1 MRARF
6 ETGAAWISGA
16 LAYSPTMDGRW
27 LRGRSRRLGVGYAG
41 TMLLVAAMFGTLGR
55 GAHASGTRAYTPAPV
70 PRNHPH
76 VSPARDAGVQPRVS
90 AETAEPGQ
98 PLPGLTVAEGARF
111 DAGRAAFERS
121 HEIASGLGPV
131 FNDTA
136 CNRCHNKRGVGG
148 AGIQVAR
155 VVGFAQGAEYDPL
168 LAEGGPVLAQ
178 NTVMLEPR
186 ADIERLIPR
195 CPLTRDGESVPAR
208 ANVVARRRTTPLF
221 GLGLVDATPDA
232 TFLELARQQPA
243 AIRGRVPLVIDGA
256 TGQRVVG
263 KLGWKGQSPSLQ
275 HFSGLALLLELGVT
289 SRDFPDEQAP
299 HGDAAALAA
308 CDAAPEPEAAPAE
321 IAALTDFM
329 RLLAP
334 IAPLPGDAETR
345 AGDVVFSEL
354 GCDGCHVR
362 RLVSGKSPIGAL
374 SERAY
379 APFSDF
385 LLHDMGAL
393 GDGVIEG
400 DAGPREIRTAPLWG
414 ARLAGSTR
422 LLHDGRAR
430 SFADAIAQ
438 HDGQGAAARR
448 AFDVLGEQKRRQLLA
463 FLATL

>member
-1 MRARF
+1 
-6 ETGAAWISGA
+6 
-16 LAYSPTMDGRW
+16 
-27 LRGRSRRLGVGYAG
+27 
-41 TMLLVAAMFGTLGR
+41 MLLVAAVLGGLGR
-55 GAHASGTRAYTPAPV
+55 AAHASGTTAYTPAPT
-70 PRNHPH
+70 PH
-76 VSPARDAGVQPRVS
+76 NVS

-98 PLPGLTVAEGARF
+98 PLPALTQDERSRF
-111 DAGRAAFERS
+111 EAGRAAFETS
-121 HEIASGLGPV
+121 HEIATGLGPV

-148 AGIQVAR
+148 AGIQLAR
-155 VVGFAQGAEYDPL
+155 VVGLAQAEGYDPL
-168 LAEGGPVLAQ
+168 VAQGGPALAQ

-186 ADIERLIPR
+186 ADIQRLIPH
-195 CPLTRDGESVPAR
+195 CPLTRDGEAVPAR

-232 TFLELARQQPA
+232 TFIELARRQPA
-243 AIRGRVPLVIDGA
+243 SIRGRAPLVLERA

-263 KLGWKGQSPSLQ
+263 KLGWKGQAPTLQ
-275 HFSGLALLLELGVT
+275 QFSGLALLLELGVT
-289 SRDFPDEQAP
+289 STEFGDEQAP
-299 HGDAAALAA
+299 GGDAAALAA
-308 CDAAPEPEAAPAE
+308 CDAAPEPEAAPDE

-334 IAPLPGDAETR
+334 IAPLPGTAESR
-345 AGDVVFSEL
+345 AGDAVFTQL

-362 RLVSGKSPIGAL
+362 QLRTGPSPIAAL
-374 SERAY
+374 SERTY

-393 GDGVIEG
+393 ADGVIEG
-400 DAGPREIRTAPLWG
+400 DARPREMRTAPLWG
-414 ARLAGSTR
+414 GRLAGSTR

-430 SFADAIAQ
+430 SFADAIAL

-448 AFDVLGEQKRRQLLA
+448 AFERAGERKRRELLA

>member
-1 MRARF
+1 M
-6 ETGAAWISGA
+6 AA
-16 LAYSPTMDGRW
+16 
-27 LRGRSRRLGVGYAG
+27 V
-41 TMLLVAAMFGTLGR
+41 FGLLGR
-55 GAHASGTRAYTPAPV
+55 GAHASGTTPYTPGPV
-70 PRNHPH
+70 PRN
-76 VSPARDAGVQPRVS
+76 VAGPRSAVGDGHVS

-98 PLPGLTVAEGARF
+98 PLPGLTLDERARF
-111 DAGRAAFERS
+111 DRGRAAFERS

-148 AGIQVAR
+148 AGIQSAR
-155 VVGFAQGAEYDPL
+155 LVGFAQGAEYDPL
-168 LAEGGPVLAQ
+168 VAEGGPALAQ
-178 NTVMLEPR
+178 NTVMLEPM
-186 ADIERLIPR
+186 ADIQRLIPR

-232 TFLELARQQPA
+232 TFQQLARRQPA
-243 AIRGRVPLVIDGA
+243 AIRGRAPLVVDRA

-275 HFSGLALLLELGVT
+275 HFAGLALLLELGVT
-289 SRDFPDEQAP
+289 SRDFLEEQAP
-299 HGDAAALAA
+299 GGDAAALAA
-308 CDAAPEPEAAPAE
+308 CDAAPEPEAGSAE
-321 IAALTDFM
+321 IAELTDFM

-334 IAPLPGDAETR
+334 IAPLPGDAEAR
-345 AGDVVFSEL
+345 AGDGVFSEL

-362 RLVSGKSPIGAL
+362 RIVSGPHPIAAL

-393 GDGVIEG
+393 ADGVVEG
-400 DAGPREIRTAPLWG
+400 DATPREIRTAPLWG
-414 ARLAGSTR
+414 GRLAGSTPR

-448 AFDVLGEQKRRQLLA
+448 AFEASGERKRRALLA